1 MNFKNISIIIAFL
14 YLNSKVLS
22 SPIKSKR
29 QLDSNLSTNDVENPL
44 DINEVSISDI
54 DVEVSDVETD
64 FAYGEEDS
72 GSETETEI
80 PSIIE
85 DPETNTEECL
95 TPECVEA
102 SKRILSK
109 MDLTADPCEDFY
121 QFTCGTWM
129 NEKEIPKNEFRIGSF
144 KEAMDDS
151 QVILHQILEGDY
163 PVDTNLSEEDQKL
176 DKEIFNKVKT
186 IYDTCMDED
195 AINKN
200 GKESLINLLNKLD
213 IYNSKSK
220 YDSVDGLSNI
230 LVDLH
235 HRGVNTLFNLITSI
249 DIVNHDIYGMGIEQP
264 NLTLLKDHYKDE
276 NILSQYKEIIIDT
289 LNRLFDENQQKERNI
304 EEMANKIIEFEKKLA
319 DSLIPSE
326 QLQNVLDL
334 YKPTTLGKLME
345 THPNINWKLYFS
357 KRFKNYDMKTPVN
370 DDTFIVNLAESYFSA
385 LNKLLGET
393 DVDSLIY
400 YAEWSVITYYMSK
413 VNDDFSQ
420 PFNDFVN
427 LLTYGMTEKKER
439 SNICIEVVEKTMGTA
454 LGKYYIEKAFEG
466 RSKEISKEIIN
477 NIKQAMLERIP
488 KMAWIDKATA
498 EYAIE
503 KVNKM
508 SSEKIGYADYILK
521 PEELWEK
528 DYKGFEFDSESLFN
542 TIINSEMFLARKAIK
557 KLDVPV
563 DDSEWRMTPQTVNAY
578 YYPMDNSINFPAAI
592 FQLPFFSTDQPDYL
606 NYGAIGSIAGHELTH
621 AFDSSGSLFDANG
634 VLNNWWTNST
644 YYEFDNLSKCFI
656 DQYNQ
661 YKLIGSEG
669 KEFNLNG
676 KLTLNENLADNG
688 GLSRSFEAWKL
699 SSIKDPK
706 KFSERNKA
714 LPGLSDFTP
723 EQLFYIAFGQSFCEK
738 NTPELLEMLNETDP
752 HSPGQYRIIG
762 SVSNNE
768 HFAKTFNCPK
778 NSPMNPEKKCLI
790 W

>member
-14 YLNSKVLS
+14 SLNAKVLS
-22 SPIKSKR
+22 SPIKNKR
-29 QLDSNLSTNDVENPL
+29 QLDSNLSTNDVESSNSTIEL
-44 DINEVSISDI
+44 DSNEVSIADI

-64 FAYGEEDS
+64 LAYDVDS
-72 GSETETEI
+72 GSEIETEI

-102 SKRILSK
+102 SKRILTR

-129 NEKEIPKNEFRIGSF
+129 NENEIPKNEFRIGSSN
-144 KEAMDDS
+144 EAYDNS
-151 QVILHQILEGDY
+151 QEILHQILEGDY

-195 AINKN
+195 TINKN
-200 GKESLINLLNKLD
+200 EKESLINLLNKLD

-220 YDSVDGLSNI
+220 YDNVEGLSNI

-235 HRGVNTLFNLITSI
+235 HHGITTLFILGTTGDLI
-249 DIVNHDIYGMGIEQP
+249 NHDNNVMTINQSP
-264 NLTLLKDHYKDE
+264 VTLSKDHYKNE
-276 NILSQYKEIIIDT
+276 NILFVYKEIIMDT
-289 LNRLFDENQQKERNI
+289 FSRLFDENQQKERNI
-304 EEMANKIIEFEKKLA
+304 EEMANKIIEFEKKLVDA
-319 DSLIPSE
+319 IIPSE
-326 QLQNVLDL
+326 QLQNILDI

-345 THPNINWKLYFS
+345 TYPNINWKLYLS
-357 KRFKNYDMKTPVN
+357 KRFKNYDIKTPVN
-370 DDTFIVNLAESYFSA
+370 DDTFILSS
-385 LNKLLGET
+385 T
-393 DVDSLIY
+393 
-400 YAEWSVITYYMSK
+400 
-413 VNDDFSQ
+413 
-420 PFNDFVN
+420 
-427 LLTYGMTEKKER
+427 
-439 SNICIEVVEKTMGTA
+439 GTA

-466 RSKEISKEIIN
+466 RSKEIAKEIIE
-477 NIKQAMLERIP
+477 NIKQAMAERIP

-621 AFDSSGSLFDANG
+621 AFDSSSSLFDATG

-644 YYEFDNLSKCFI
+644 YYEFDNSSKCFI

-661 YKLIGSEG
+661 YKLIGSGG

-676 KLTLNENLADNG
+676 KLTLDENLADNG

-699 SSIKDPK
+699 SSINDPK

-738 NTPELLEMLNETDP
+738 STPEVTELINEKDP
-752 HSPGQYRIIG
+752 HSPGKYRVIG
-762 SVSNNE
+762 SIANNE

>member
-220 YDSVDGLSNI
+220 YDNVEGLSNI

-235 HRGVNTLFNLITSI
+235 H
-249 DIVNHDIYGMGIEQP
+249 
-264 NLTLLKDHYKDE
+264 
-276 NILSQYKEIIIDT
+276 
-289 LNRLFDENQQKERNI
+289 
-304 EEMANKIIEFEKKLA
+304 
-319 DSLIPSE
+319 
-326 QLQNVLDL
+326 
-334 YKPTTLGKLME
+334 
-345 THPNINWKLYFS
+345 
-357 KRFKNYDMKTPVN
+357 
-370 DDTFIVNLAESYFSA
+370 
-385 LNKLLGET
+385 
-393 DVDSLIY
+393 
-400 YAEWSVITYYMSK
+400 
-413 VNDDFSQ
+413 
-420 PFNDFVN
+420 
-427 LLTYGMTEKKER
+427 
-439 SNICIEVVEKTMGTA
+439 
-454 LGKYYIEKAFEG
+454 
-466 RSKEISKEIIN
+466 
-477 NIKQAMLERIP
+477 
-488 KMAWIDKATA
+488 
-498 EYAIE
+498 
-503 KVNKM
+503 
-508 SSEKIGYADYILK
+508 
-521 PEELWEK
+521 
-528 DYKGFEFDSESLFN
+528 
-542 TIINSEMFLARKAIK
+542 
-557 KLDVPV
+557 
-563 DDSEWRMTPQTVNAY
+563 
-578 YYPMDNSINFPAAI
+578 
-592 FQLPFFSTDQPDYL
+592 
-606 NYGAIGSIAGHELTH
+606 HEL
-621 AFDSSGSLFDANG
+621 L
-634 VLNNWWTNST
+634 L
-644 YYEFDNLSKCFI
+644 Y
-656 DQYNQ
+656 
-661 YKLIGSEG
+661 
-669 KEFNLNG
+669 
-676 KLTLNENLADNG
+676 
-688 GLSRSFEAWKL
+688 SF
-699 SSIKDPK
+699 
-706 KFSERNKA
+706 
-714 LPGLSDFTP
+714 
-723 EQLFYIAFGQSFCEK
+723 
-738 NTPELLEMLNETDP
+738 
-752 HSPGQYRIIG
+752 
-762 SVSNNE
+762 
-768 HFAKTFNCPK
+768 
-778 NSPMNPEKKCLI
+778 
-790 W
+790 